1 MSDNNKNGIINYSLE
16 DLMSERFGRY
26 AKYIIQERAL
36 PDVRDGLKPV
46 QRRILFT
53 MNEIN
58 LTHDKAYKKS
68 ARIVGD
74 VIGKYHPHGDTSVYE
89 ALVRMSQDWKL
100 NMPLVDMQG
109 NNGSIDGDG
118 AAAMRYTES
127 RLSKITS
134 VLLEDLQKN
143 TVLFAPNYDDSEKEP
158 TVLPGYFP
166 NILINGSTGIAAGY
180 ATNMPP
186 HNLGEIIDATIHLVK
201 KPKSTFNEL
210 SKIVKGPDFPTGGI
224 AMGREGIESAF
235 LTGKG
240 RVIIQSRITRED
252 DKIVI
257 DQIPYEVVKQ
267 DLVRKIGE
275 VVELNPQLDV
285 KEVRDET
292 DRDGLR
298 IVVEL
303 NPDADYELIRKFLL
317 KNTALQVSYNYNNVV
332 IVDKQPKQL
341 GLIDIIKAYI
351 KHYKDVFLKK
361 TKFDLD
367 KSEKRLEIIEGLVKA
382 ISILDEV
389 IQIIRNSSN
398 RSDAILNLINK
409 YQFTENQAVAIVDLR
424 LYRLTSTD
432 IVKLNEE
439 KDLLNSLISKLKS
452 IINDEGVLNNEIIS
466 KLSDF
471 KKEFSIP
478 RRTKIV
484 DEVENIDVELKK
496 TIVEKDYTIWVS
508 QDGYL
513 KAIEDSQLGKFPIA
527 DFKRKPNDIW
537 VAQFP
542 ASSLDFILLVSSAGT
557 YFSIPVYKINPSKWK
572 EIGMHLNEVA
582 TIAGHEKILAAF
594 VVKKFENAK
603 QEILLASK
611 KGMIKR
617 TPIEDLET
625 KMFSKAFRIMKL
637 QDGDEL
643 VSASLVTSKT
653 RFVTMVTNN
662 GYSVRY
668 DISEIPSA
676 GQNAK
681 GVKSTVV
688 KDDDII
694 AGKAF
699 DEKGDILI
707 LTNKGNVK
715 KIKQELV
722 PLMNRPKRGVRLY
735 PWNKKRDEFATFL
748 YNVQDKD
755 ILNILDD
762 EDNLTQLNI
771 KSFKYADLED
781 VPEDLDMTSI
791 ITTTLEKSFVVKNGD
806 IPIPPKSN
814 DDDSNNNNDNNNNTG
829 KKNTDL
835 KDNKKVI
842 KPKSDNKIIF
852 NEDKNNNE
860 NIKLKDENKSED
872 MVTEELK
879 IDIDDLL

>member
-1 MSDNNKNGIINYSLE
+1 MSDNNKNGIIDYSLE

-46 QRRILFT
+46 QRRILYT

-89 ALVRMSQDWKL
+89 ALVRMSQSWKL

-109 NNGSIDGDG
+109 NNGSIDGDS

-186 HNLGEIIDATIHLVK
+186 HNLGEIIDATIQLIK
-201 KPKSTFNEL
+201 KPKSTLKEIC
-210 SKIVKGPDFPTGGI
+210 KIVQGPDFPTGGI
-224 AMGREGIESAF
+224 AMGSEGIENAF
-235 LTGKG
+235 DTGKG
-240 RVIIQSRITRED
+240 RLIIQSKIRKEE

-257 DQIPYEVVKQ
+257 EEIPYEIIKQ
-267 DLVRKIGE
+267 DLVKKIGD
-275 VVELNPQLDV
+275 VVESNPQLDV
-285 KEVRDET
+285 KDVRDET
-292 DRDGLR
+292 DRTGLR
-298 IVVEL
+298 IVIEL
-303 NPDADYELIRKFLL
+303 NPGADYEFIRKFLL
-317 KNTALQVSYNYNNVV
+317 KNTSLQVSYNYNNVV

-341 GLIDIIKAYI
+341 GIIEIIKAYI
-351 KHYKDVFLKK
+351 SHYKNVFLKR

-367 KSEKRLEIIEGLVKA
+367 KSEKRLEIIDGLIKA

-389 IQIIRNSSN
+389 IKIIRNSSN
-398 RSDAILNLINK
+398 RSDAILNLINRFK
-409 YQFTENQAVAIVDLR
+409 FTENQAIAIVDLR

-439 KDLLNSLISKLKS
+439 KDFLIGLVEKLKS
-452 IINDEGVLNNEIIS
+452 IINNPSVLDNEIIS
-466 KLSDF
+466 KLSEF

-484 DEVENIDVELKK
+484 SEIENIDVEIKK
-496 TIVEKDYTIWVS
+496 TIVEKDFTIWVS

-513 KAIEDSQLGKFPIA
+513 KAIDDSHLGKYSLS

-537 VAQFP
+537 IAQFP
-542 ASSLDFILLVSSAGT
+542 ASSLDYILMVSSAGT

-582 TIAGHEKILAAF
+582 TISGNEKILAAF
-594 VVKKFENAK
+594 VVKKFNGAK

-653 RFVTMVTNN
+653 KVVTMLTKN
-662 GYSVRY
+662 GFSVRY

-699 DEKGDILI
+699 EEKGDILI

-715 KIKQELV
+715 KVKQSLV
-722 PLMNRPKRGVRLY
+722 PLMSRPKKGVRLY

-755 ILNILDD
+755 VLNILDE
-762 EDNLTQLNI
+762 EDNLVQLNI

-791 ITTTLEKSFVVKNGD
+791 ITTTLEKSFIVKNGD
-806 IPIPPKSN
+806 VPIPPKSG
-814 DDDSNNNNDNNNNTG
+814 DDEGET
-829 KKNTDL
+829 
-835 KDNKKVI
+835 NKEAIIK
-842 KPKSDNKIIF
+842 KPKSIPTPKPKLVKTN
-852 NEDKNNNE
+852 NTNDKLNDE
-860 NIKLKDENKSED
+860 SDDELK
-872 MVTEELK
+872 TEELK
-879 IDIDDLL
+879 IDIDDLV